1 MSLKSFRAG
10 VAAISIFK
18 PNGTLIDSA
27 SSVGFTATA
36 KTPDTSATFNGVQKA
51 LVAGV
56 QYQVIWAFVGQ
67 DLVNNGYTVTQSSSA
82 AAAVTPTT
90 GQGIAINIPAAN
102 LPNTAA
108 NTPAIA
114 IFLKAGNGNY
124 FLTEFAYLDVSS
136 GLDFNHDIIS
146 RPLQAAPGPFTASQ
160 LTTGASTS
168 ILGSRRAGGWTKS
181 TLAPTTGGVT
191 VDRQVSTITF
201 SPDNAADFDVATTRT
216 AQISFGLL
224 SNDIL
229 DVVLGNAGTYV
240 AYTVNGV
247 QYQEGQMSL
256 NTAAALVTGCNPMT
270 LLMPPD
276 GQGYQEIR
284 LYLGQLLQN
293 QTANTEAWTKT
304 APTPI
309 QFVYSAV
316 ANDTLLDNLST
327 EIQYKVLV

>member
-1 MSLKSFRAG
+1 MLKSFRVG
-10 VAAISIFK
+10 VPGVSIFK
-18 PNGTLIDSA
+18 PNGTVIDSA
-27 SSVGFTATA
+27 SSVGYTAVA
-36 KTPDTSATFNGVQKA
+36 KTPDTPATYNSVKKP

-82 AAAVTPTT
+82 AAAVTPTA

-102 LPNTAA
+102 LPNTAS

-114 IFLKAGNGNY
+114 VFLKAGNGNY
-124 FLTEFAYLDVSS
+124 SLADFAYLDVSS
-136 GLDFNHDIIS
+136 GLDFNHTLVT
-146 RPLQAAPGPFTASQ
+146 RPLQSAPGPFTASQ
-160 LTTGASTS
+160 LTSGASTS

-191 VDRQVSTITF
+191 VDRQVSTVTL
-201 SPDNAADFDVATTRT
+201 SPDNSADFDVATTRT
-216 AQISFGLL
+216 AQISFALL

-229 DVVLGNAGTYV
+229 DVVQGNAGSYV

-247 QYQEGQMSL
+247 QFQEGQMSI
-256 NTAAALVTGCNPMT
+256 NTAAALITGCNPIT

-276 GQGYQEIR
+276 GLGYQEVR

-293 QTANTEAWTKT
+293 QSANTENWTKNNQ
-304 APTPI
+304 TPI
-309 QFVYSAV
+309 NYVYSAV
-316 ANDTLLDNLST
+316 ANDTLTDSMDT
-327 EIQYKVLV
+327 EIQFKVLV